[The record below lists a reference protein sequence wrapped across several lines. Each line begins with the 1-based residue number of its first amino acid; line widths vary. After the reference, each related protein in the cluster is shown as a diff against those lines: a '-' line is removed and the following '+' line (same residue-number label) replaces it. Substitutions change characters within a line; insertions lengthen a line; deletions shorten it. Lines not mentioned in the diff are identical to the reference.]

1 MKNEDQ
7 EKYMEGYKKEKEK
20 GVPFFPNI
28 IFKDVIVA
36 FLLFLLLIAL
46 AKFLGAPLEKQ
57 ANPADST
64 YIPRPEWYFLFLYQ
78 ALKYFPGS
86 LEVVGAI
93 IIPALA
99 ILGLFALPF
108 IDPNPRR
115 HPLNRPIASGVAI
128 TTLVIVV
135 GLTLVSVIQA
145 PAASEVGGLDM
156 GSKLYMTYC
165 VACHGQNVIP
175 SPATATYEIIASGG
189 HEDGGSWGTDLSED
203 QMTALAAYVD
213 SPQGSVIYARECA
226 TCHALDTLTVDKPL
240 DLLAILDQ
248 GPNHLVHAEVGV
260 VDWGETLPDAE
271 RNALLNFLTASPGEQ
286 YYATNC
292 GGCHGSSIA
301 FKSPSNPE
309 PELRDVIMQG
319 TYHQDLLTFKPVQN
333 EGEIAALAQYLVDP
347 AKSPSGPALFKANC
361 STCHFEVAPRVE
373 YIKPAKE
380 IVAEGGPEHEIISDW
395 GKTLTAEQI
404 DSLVAYTAELD
415 TVGSISVGGTLFQ
428 DNCSICHGPFGEGG
442 ANPGQPG
449 DIIAPIS
456 SSEYLRSRDNISLK
470 QIISY
475 GQPNFGMSPFAQ
487 ANGGSLSDEQ
497 IDAIVAFI
505 RQWQGNPPVDI
516 PPAVDSGLIA
526 LGGEEIF
533 QKICAS
539 CHGTGGKGGF
549 GSSLNSPEF
558 RAKNTVES
566 MTDSIMNNHEGT
578 LMIGW
583 KGILTSL
590 QVNDVVNY
598 IYLWGGPEPGETVSF
613 SKHLLPLFERTCY
626 RCHGPK
632 LEASGWRADSYEK
645 VMESGRNGPVII
657 LGDPDNSLLVQK
669 LLGTQSIGGQMP
681 PVGKLDER
689 AIQWIIDWVKA
700 GAPNN

>member
-1 MKNEDQ
+1 MKNEDK

-78 ALKYFPGS
+78 ALKYFPGN

-108 IDPNPRR
+108 IDPNPKR
-115 HPLNRPIASGVAI
+115 HALNRPLATGVAI
-128 TTLVIVV
+128 FAIVFVV
-135 GLTLVSVIQA
+135 GLTLISVIEA
-145 PAASEVGGLDM
+145 PAASEVGGLDL
-156 GSKLYMTYC
+156 GSKLYMANC
-165 VACHGQNVIP
+165 ADCHGQNVIA
-175 SPATATYEIIASGG
+175 SPAKDTYEIIASGG
-189 HEDGGSWGTDLSED
+189 HEGGGTWGTDLSEE

-213 SPQGSVIYARECA
+213 SPQGNVIYTRECI
-226 TCHALDTLTVDKPL
+226 TCHQLGTLTIDKPL
-240 DLLAILDQ
+240 DLVFILDD
-248 GPNHLVHAEVGV
+248 GPKNPVHVDAGV
-260 VDWGETLPDAE
+260 LDWGETLPIAE
-271 RNALLNFLTASPGEQ
+271 RNALLNFLTTSPGEQ
-286 YYATNC
+286 LYAANC
-292 GGCHGSSIA
+292 GGCHGSSID

-319 TYHQDLLTFKPVQN
+319 AYHQDMLTFTPVRN
-333 EGEIAALAQYLVDP
+333 EEEVAALGQYLVDP
-347 AKSPSGPALFKANC
+347 AKSPSGPELFKANC
-361 STCHFEVAPRVE
+361 STCHFDVAPRVQ

-380 IVAEGGPEHEIISDW
+380 IVADGGDVHEKLPDW
-395 GKTLTAEQI
+395 GNTLSSEQI
-404 DSLVAYTAELD
+404 DALVGYAVELN
-415 TVGSISVGGTLFQ
+415 TLGSNSVGGTLYQ

-487 ANGGSLSDEQ
+487 TNGGPLADEQ

-505 RQWQGNPPVDI
+505 RQWQVNPPVDI
-516 PPAVDSGLIA
+516 PPEVDSGLIA
-526 LGGEEIF
+526 LNGEEIF
-533 QKICAS
+533 QKICSS
-539 CHGTGGKGGF
+539 CHGTDGKGGF
-549 GSSLNSPEF
+549 GPSLNSPEF

-566 MTDSIMNNHEGT
+566 MTDSIMMDHEGE

-590 QVNDVVNY
+590 QVNDIVNY

-613 SKHLLPLFERTCY
+613 SNHLIPLFERTCA
-626 RCHGPK
+626 RCHGSK

-645 VMESGRNGPVII
+645 VMESGRNGPAVIP
-657 LGDPDNSLLVQK
+657 GDPENSLLVQK

-681 PVGKLDER
+681 PVGKLDDR
-689 AIQWIIDWVKA
+689 AIQWIIDWVNA